1 MTIWQFTNLKM
12 KVFFDT
18 VGCRLNQAE
27 IEQLAT
33 EFRSAGH
40 TIAESAVEADLVVIN
55 SCSVTAAAA
64 SDSRQKVRQ
73 AEHAGC
79 REIIFTGC
87 LATLEPDESRA
98 LPGIREVVPNAQKMN
113 IAHVFAGVP
122 ELYELEPLARI
133 PLPGLRKRTRAFI
146 KVQDGCDNLCSFY
159 VTRIARGKGVGMA
172 RERVLR
178 DVTAAVDGGTRE
190 VVLSG
195 VHLGSWGRDLGGG
208 ESLLDLVEYLLKNS
222 PIERVRLSST
232 EPWDLDERFFELWQ
246 DGRMCRHLHLPLQ
259 SGSASV
265 LKRMIRRTNPEAYRH
280 LVDKAREMIP
290 GVAITTDIITGF
302 PGETEDEFIE
312 SLEFVK
318 EMNFAGGHVFR
329 YSPREG
335 TAAAKIP
342 GRVNGKVA
350 IERSRLM
357 REAIRRSQAAFLEA
371 QIGAEHE
378 VLWETTE
385 EVGSDRI
392 KIRGLTSNYLQ
403 ACAVARNNRHGKI
416 DRVQVTGVKGLELET
431 KIIRN

>member
-1 MTIWQFTNLKM
+1 M

-98 LPGIREVVPNAQKMN
+98 LPGIRDVVPNAQKMN

-146 KVQDGCDNLCSFY
+146 KVQDGCDNLCSFC
-159 VTRIARGKGVGMA
+159 VTRIARGKGVSMA

-208 ESLLDLVEYLLKNS
+208 ESLPDLVEYLLKNS

-246 DGRMCRHLHLPLQ
+246 DERMCRHLHLPLQ

-342 GRVNGKVA
+342 GRVHGKVA
-350 IERSRLM
+350 IERGRLM

>member
-1 MTIWQFTNLKM
+1 M

-98 LPGIREVVPNAQKMN
+98 LPGIRDVVPNAQKMN

-146 KVQDGCDNLCSFY
+146 KVQDGCDNLCSFC
-159 VTRIARGKGVGMA
+159 VTRIARGKGVSMA

-208 ESLLDLVEYLLKNS
+208 ESLPDLVEYLLKNS

-246 DGRMCRHLHLPLQ
+246 DERMCRHLHLPLQ

-342 GRVNGKVA
+342 GRVNAKVA

>member
-1 MTIWQFTNLKM
+1 M

-64 SDSRQKVRQ
+64 SDSRQKARQ

-87 LATLEPDESRA
+87 LATLEPDDSRA

-146 KVQDGCDNLCSFY
+146 KVQDGCDNLCSFC
-159 VTRIARGKGVGMA
+159 VTRIARGKGVSMA

>member
-1 MTIWQFTNLKM
+1 M

-98 LPGIREVVPNAQKMN
+98 LPGIRDVVPNAQKMN

-146 KVQDGCDNLCSFY
+146 KVQDGCDNLCSFC
-159 VTRIARGKGVGMA
+159 VTRIARGKGVSMA

-246 DGRMCRHLHLPLQ
+246 DERMCRHLHLPLQ

>member
-1 MTIWQFTNLKM
+1 M

-87 LATLEPDESRA
+87 LATLGPDESRA
-98 LPGIREVVPNAQKMN
+98 LPGIRDVVPNAQKMN

-146 KVQDGCDNLCSFY
+146 KVQDGCDNFCSFC
-159 VTRIARGKGVGMA
+159 VTRIARGKGVSMA

-208 ESLLDLVEYLLKNS
+208 ESLPDLVEYLLKNS

-246 DGRMCRHLHLPLQ
+246 DERMCRHLHLPLQ

-403 ACAVARNNRHGKI
+403 ACAVARNNWHGKI